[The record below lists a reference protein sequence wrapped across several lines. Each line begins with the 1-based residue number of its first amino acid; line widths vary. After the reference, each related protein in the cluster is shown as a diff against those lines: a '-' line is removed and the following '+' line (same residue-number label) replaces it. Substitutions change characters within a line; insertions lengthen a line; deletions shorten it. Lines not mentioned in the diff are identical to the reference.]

1 MTFFEAFRL
10 VYNRQP
16 TLTEAGQFVNDY
28 VGQQNIIDQAIRMQ
42 GEKSQTL
49 SDPVPDPVPEVVPE
63 EVVPDPDPDP
73 EPEPDPIKQIRGVTK
88 VPGGYKQQTMNMAT
102 KPTTFIDYFIPESEV
117 SNISSPNSLGQ
128 YTIDVPKSYR
138 NKYTYTEGQDA
149 VPQVGGGS
157 GYQQGRDAIPPTIT
171 KIGTS
176 DTQTV
181 DDFLAG
187 KPFPS
192 EVEPEVEPE
201 VVSEEVVSEVVP
213 EVVSEEVVS
222 GGQFGD
228 IPQDQLDFY
237 EEIGYGTGGDNDPSI
252 DQIIEDVS
260 GGDASGGEGGDASG
274 GGGEDDS
281 EVPTG
286 DLDSQGFT
294 RLDKDKFYYTE
305 TTSKFIQG
313 TGMGDTS
320 RTEQVTT
327 YYDQDGNILGTGDAG
342 KNAALAKGL
351 TFSSGPKAPTSELN
365 ADRIRRG
372 YEDILF
378 RTPNQQEID
387 SYRNTKAA
395 DFIGNL
401 KNSLEYSSPQ
411 RGIRSIYKEVAG
423 RLPDE
428 QELNTNLGIVGE
440 SLSSLEG
447 KQLAGK
453 LRGEQLGNLRGRLG
467 IATERTVPDETTDSG
482 VRTVPFFSGFN
493 KAPVTEGAEATAGI
507 NRLLPAEANRTN
519 TFYNLTQDP
528 RFTAPDYG
536 QFGREVEKARIADE
550 LGEGAGKSLFP
561 LFQDVFGQDYK
572 QGIRDELTEELTPGI
587 RAQVE
592 ADIAAKAAAEQA
604 AAEGGMYAGGLAT
617 LSEAN
622 IFKKGGEVDNM
633 GLEGLGQ
640 KMAAYGRY
648 GDTMLAHI
656 SPEEAMMLKAMGGSG
671 TRNPVTGLP
680 EFFLKKIFKIF
691 KSILPAAVAVV
702 NPPLGAALAAADAG
716 FKDGKF
722 NLKKAALAGIKTY
735 ALSKVGQKISGVEAT
750 PTAGDVGM
758 QTIGK
763 DTTPFLKSATAP
775 SIGDQ
780 LTQPLTDPGQFA
792 SDVGRVGSGFK
803 DAAGEF
809 AQGDFSRL
817 KGTAVPGTV
826 AGLTYSAEA
835 GMKEAEK
842 IKREADALNY
852 DAEKRKK
859 EQERKALAAL
869 APGFGYAQGGISSL
883 APRYLDGA
891 GDGMSDS
898 IRANIDGQQEA
909 RLADGE
915 FVIPADVVADMGNGS
930 SNAGAERLYSM
941 MDRIREARHGT
952 TKQPPE
958 VNVNRMM
965 PA

>member
-1 MTFFEAFRL
+1 M
-10 VYNRQP
+10 
-16 TLTEAGQFVNDY
+16 
-28 VGQQNIIDQAIRMQ
+28 
-42 GEKSQTL
+42 
-49 SDPVPDPVPEVVPE
+49 
-63 EVVPDPDPDP
+63 PDPDPDP

-702 NPPLGAALAAADAG
+702 NPALGASLAAADAG

-735 ALSKVGQKISGVEAT
+735 ALSKVGQKISGVEGSGAVDPGTAVGSAAGDSASSAYFAAGPSAALPAGAT
-750 PTAGDVGM
+750 TSTAGVD
-758 QTIGK
+758 
-763 DTTPFLKSATAP
+763 P
-775 SIGDQ
+775 SIA
-780 LTQPLTDPGQFA
+780 TQVSGTLKDPKKLA
-792 SDVGRVGSGFK
+792 SDLGDVAGGFK
-803 DAAGEF
+803 DAGGEF
-809 AQGDFSRL
+809 LSGDFSRL
-817 KGTAVPGTV
+817 EGTATP
-826 AGLTYSAEA
+826 AAIALTTQGAEA
-835 GMKEAEK
+835 GMEQAEAA
-842 IKREADALNY
+842 KRKSDALFY
-852 DAEKRKK
+852 ESEKRKRK
-859 EQERKALAAL
+859 QRERALTAL

>member
-1 MTFFEAFRL
+1 MAIGKFDAGTPNTRYAQAKAEALNQQIFGPAADQYVLDNYPEIARAAGRGGVSSLETNNQATNNQTSETSETSETPAAVGEAGVRALYADAVGSGRPVSQDEINFYLNNGFFDQATPGVIDENERKAFFEAIAGGGE
-10 VYNRQP
+10 
-16 TLTEAGQFVNDY
+16 TLTPSAQELVGAGD
-28 VGQQNIIDQAIRMQ
+28 
-42 GEKSQTL
+42 
-49 SDPVPDPVPEVVPE
+49 
-63 EVVPDPDPDP
+63 
-73 EPEPDPIKQIRGVTK
+73 
-88 VPGGYKQQTMNMAT
+88 
-102 KPTTFIDYFIPESEV
+102 
-117 SNISSPNSLGQ
+117 
-128 YTIDVPKSYR
+128 
-138 NKYTYTEGQDA
+138 
-149 VPQVGGGS
+149 
-157 GYQQGRDAIPPTIT
+157 
-171 KIGTS
+171 
-176 DTQTV
+176 
-181 DDFLAG
+181 
-187 KPFPS
+187 
-192 EVEPEVEPE
+192 
-201 VVSEEVVSEVVP
+201 
-213 EVVSEEVVS
+213 
-222 GGQFGD
+222 
-228 IPQDQLDFY
+228 
-237 EEIGYGTGGDNDPSI
+237 
-252 DQIIEDVS
+252 
-260 GGDASGGEGGDASG
+260 G
-274 GGGEDDS
+274 GGGGGG
-281 EVPTG
+281 G

-294 RLDKDKFYYTE
+294 RLDEDKFYYTE
-305 TTSKFIQG
+305 TKTTPGYLG
-313 TGMGDTS
+313 TDTS
-320 RTEQVTT
+320 ITT
-327 YYDQDGNILGTGDAG
+327 YYDQDGNILGTNDIGRRVVGELGLKERSG
-342 KNAALAKGL
+342 KGAV
-351 TFSSGPKAPTSELN
+351 APTSELSAN
-365 ADRIRRG
+365 RIIKG

-378 RTPNQQEID
+378 RTPSQEEID
-387 SYRNTKAA
+387 SYKNTRAS
-395 DFIGNL
+395 DFIRNL
-401 KNSLEYSSPQ
+401 KNSPEYFTSD
-411 RGIRSIYKEVAG
+411 RGIKNIYKEVVG
-423 RLPDE
+423 RIPDAE
-428 QELNTNLGIVGE
+428 EVAFHKNSFGE
-440 SLSSLEG
+440 SLSSQEG
-447 KQLAGK
+447 QNLANQ
-453 LRGEQLGNLRGRLG
+453 LRGEQLDNFNRRLG
-467 IATERTVPDETTDSG
+467 IAAPTFGAGPIAAQKALDYSN
-482 VRTVPFFSGFN
+482 FN
-493 KAPVTEGAEATAGI
+493 KAPTNAGI
-507 NRLLPAEANRTN
+507 SRLRPIPNYGKNTAENITRLYQAETGRTPN
-519 TFYNLTQDP
+519 QEEIDFYTGQYGENIDPSEVLQFREAPEAQTFQDRLGGAVIQQP
-528 RFTAPDYG
+528 FTAPTDVVQRVAYDP
-536 QFGREVEKARIADE
+536 EA
-550 LGEGAGKSLFP
+550 EGVGPTMA
-561 LFQDVFGQDYK
+561 DVFGY
-572 QGIRDELTEELTPGI
+572 TAYNPTTSPEELAAQDR
-587 RAQVE
+587 RA
-592 ADIAAKAAAEQA
+592 ADIAAFTGDEAM
-604 AAEGGMYAGGLAT
+604 EGVTPSMIDAGIVSVPGL
-617 LSEAN
+617 
-622 IFKKGGEVDNM
+622 KKGGEVDNM

-680 EFFLKKIFKIF
+680 EFFLKKVFKIF

-780 LTQPLTDPGQFA
+780 LTQPFTDPGQFA

-809 AQGDFSRL
+809 AQGKFSRL

-852 DAEKRKK
+852 DAEKRKRELEEK
-859 EQERKALAAL
+859 GLTALAQN
-869 APGFGYAQGGISSL
+869 PFGYAQGGVSSL

-958 VNVNRMM
+958 INVNKMM

>member
-1 MTFFEAFRL
+1 MAIEDFTATTPATRYAQARAEALQQGIFGSAADRYVLDNYPGIAQAAGRGGVSSLETTNNQANNQATDNQTSETPAAVGEAGVRALYADAVGSGRPVSQDEINFYLNNGFFDQATPGVIDENERKAFFEAIAGGGE
-10 VYNRQP
+10 
-16 TLTEAGQFVNDY
+16 TLTPSAQE
-28 VGQQNIIDQAIRMQ
+28 
-42 GEKSQTL
+42 L
-49 SDPVPDPVPEVVPE
+49 
-63 EVVPDPDPDP
+63 
-73 EPEPDPIKQIRGVTK
+73 
-88 VPGGYKQQTMNMAT
+88 
-102 KPTTFIDYFIPESEV
+102 
-117 SNISSPNSLGQ
+117 
-128 YTIDVPKSYR
+128 
-138 NKYTYTEGQDA
+138 
-149 VPQVGGGS
+149 VGGG
-157 GYQQGRDAIPPTIT
+157 GA
-171 KIGTS
+171 
-176 DTQTV
+176 
-181 DDFLAG
+181 
-187 KPFPS
+187 
-192 EVEPEVEPE
+192 
-201 VVSEEVVSEVVP
+201 
-213 EVVSEEVVS
+213 
-222 GGQFGD
+222 
-228 IPQDQLDFY
+228 
-237 EEIGYGTGGDNDPSI
+237 
-252 DQIIEDVS
+252 
-260 GGDASGGEGGDASG
+260 G
-274 GGGEDDS
+274 GGGGG
-281 EVPTG
+281 G

-294 RLDKDKFYYTE
+294 QLEKDKFYYTE
-305 TTSKFIQG
+305 TETTPGK
-313 TGMGDTS
+313 GMGDTGTS
-320 RTEQVTT
+320 VTT
-327 YYDQDGNILGTGDAG
+327 YYDQDGKSLGTNDIGRRVVGELGLKERSG
-342 KNAALAKGL
+342 KGAV
-351 TFSSGPKAPTSELN
+351 APTSELN
-365 ADRIRRG
+365 ANRIIKG

-378 RTPNQQEID
+378 RTPSQEEID
-387 SYRNTKAA
+387 SYKNTRAS
-395 DFIGNL
+395 DFIRNL
-401 KNSLEYSSPQ
+401 KNSPEYFTSD
-411 RGIRSIYKEVAG
+411 RGIKNIYKEVVG
-423 RLPDE
+423 RIPDAE
-428 QELNTNLGIVGE
+428 EVAFHKNSFGE
-440 SLSSLEG
+440 SLSSQEG
-447 KQLAGK
+447 QNLANQ
-453 LRGEQLGNLRGRLG
+453 LRGEQLDNFNRRLG
-467 IATERTVPDETTDSG
+467 IAAPTFGAGKIKRQEALD
-482 VRTVPFFSGFN
+482 FSNFN
-493 KAPVTEGAEATAGI
+493 KAPTNAGI
-507 NRLLPAEANRTN
+507 SRLRPIPNYGKNTAENITRLYQAETGRTPN
-519 TFYNLTQDP
+519 QEEIDFYTGQYGENIDPSEVLQFREAPEAQTFQDRLGGAVIQQP
-528 RFTAPDYG
+528 FTAPTDVLQRVAYDP
-536 QFGREVEKARIADE
+536 EA
-550 LGEGAGKSLFP
+550 EGVGPTMA
-561 LFQDVFGQDYK
+561 DVFGY
-572 QGIRDELTEELTPGI
+572 EAYNPTTSPEELAAQDR
-587 RAQVE
+587 RA
-592 ADIAAKAAAEQA
+592 ADIAAFTGDEAM
-604 AAEGGMYAGGLAT
+604 EGVTPSMIDAGIASVPGL
-617 LSEAN
+617 N
-622 IFKKGGEVDNM
+622 KGGEVDNM
-633 GLEGLGQ
+633 GLQGLGQ

-680 EFFLKKIFKIF
+680 EFFLKKVFKIF

-958 VNVNRMM
+958 VNVNNMM

>member
-1 MTFFEAFRL
+1 MAIGKFDAGTPNTRYAQAKAEALNQQIFGPAADQYVLDNYPEIARAAGRGGVSSLETNNQATNNQTSETSETSETPAAVGEAGVRALYADAVGSGRPVSQDEINFYLNNGFFDQATPGVIDENERKAFFEAIAGGGE
-10 VYNRQP
+10 
-16 TLTEAGQFVNDY
+16 TLTPSAQELVGAGD
-28 VGQQNIIDQAIRMQ
+28 
-42 GEKSQTL
+42 
-49 SDPVPDPVPEVVPE
+49 
-63 EVVPDPDPDP
+63 
-73 EPEPDPIKQIRGVTK
+73 
-88 VPGGYKQQTMNMAT
+88 
-102 KPTTFIDYFIPESEV
+102 
-117 SNISSPNSLGQ
+117 
-128 YTIDVPKSYR
+128 
-138 NKYTYTEGQDA
+138 
-149 VPQVGGGS
+149 
-157 GYQQGRDAIPPTIT
+157 
-171 KIGTS
+171 
-176 DTQTV
+176 
-181 DDFLAG
+181 
-187 KPFPS
+187 
-192 EVEPEVEPE
+192 
-201 VVSEEVVSEVVP
+201 
-213 EVVSEEVVS
+213 
-222 GGQFGD
+222 
-228 IPQDQLDFY
+228 
-237 EEIGYGTGGDNDPSI
+237 
-252 DQIIEDVS
+252 
-260 GGDASGGEGGDASG
+260 G
-274 GGGEDDS
+274 GGGGGG
-281 EVPTG
+281 G

-294 RLDKDKFYYTE
+294 RLDEDKFYYTE
-305 TTSKFIQG
+305 TKTTPGYLG
-313 TGMGDTS
+313 TDTS
-320 RTEQVTT
+320 ITT
-327 YYDQDGNILGTGDAG
+327 YYDQDGNILGTNDIGRRVVGELGLKERSG
-342 KNAALAKGL
+342 KGAV
-351 TFSSGPKAPTSELN
+351 APTSELSAN
-365 ADRIRRG
+365 RIIKG

-378 RTPNQQEID
+378 RTPSQEEID
-387 SYRNTKAA
+387 SYKNTRAS
-395 DFIGNL
+395 DFIRNL
-401 KNSLEYSSPQ
+401 KNSPEYFTSD
-411 RGIRSIYKEVAG
+411 RGIKNIYKEVVG
-423 RLPDE
+423 RIPDAE
-428 QELNTNLGIVGE
+428 EVAFHKNSFGE
-440 SLSSLEG
+440 SLSSQEG
-447 KQLAGK
+447 QNLANQ
-453 LRGEQLGNLRGRLG
+453 LRGEQLDNFNRRLG
-467 IATERTVPDETTDSG
+467 IAAPTFGAGPIAAQKALDYSN
-482 VRTVPFFSGFN
+482 FN
-493 KAPVTEGAEATAGI
+493 KAPTNAGI
-507 NRLLPAEANRTN
+507 SRLRPIPNYGKNTAENITRLYQAETGRTPN
-519 TFYNLTQDP
+519 QEEIDFYTGQYGENIDPSEVLQFREAPEAQTFQDRLGGAVIQQP
-528 RFTAPDYG
+528 FTAPTDVVQRVAYDP
-536 QFGREVEKARIADE
+536 EA
-550 LGEGAGKSLFP
+550 EGVGPTMA
-561 LFQDVFGQDYK
+561 DVFGY
-572 QGIRDELTEELTPGI
+572 TAYNPTTSPEELAAQDR
-587 RAQVE
+587 RA
-592 ADIAAKAAAEQA
+592 ADIAAFTGDEAM
-604 AAEGGMYAGGLAT
+604 EGVTPSMIDAGIVSVPGL
-617 LSEAN
+617 
-622 IFKKGGEVDNM
+622 KKGGEVDNM

-680 EFFLKKIFKIF
+680 EFFLKKVFKIF

-809 AQGDFSRL
+809 AQGKFSRL

-852 DAEKRKK
+852 DAEKRKRELEEK
-859 EQERKALAAL
+859 GLTALAQN
-869 APGFGYAQGGISSL
+869 PFGYAQGGVSSL

-958 VNVNRMM
+958 INVNKMM

>member
-1 MTFFEAFRL
+1 MAIGKFDAGTPNTRYAQAKAEALNQQIFGPAADQYVLDNYPEIARAAGRGGVSSLETNNQATNNQTSETSETSETPAAVGEAGVRALYADAVGSGRPVSQDEINFYLNNGFFDQATPGVIDENERKAFFEAIAGGGE
-10 VYNRQP
+10 
-16 TLTEAGQFVNDY
+16 TLTPSAQELVGAGD
-28 VGQQNIIDQAIRMQ
+28 
-42 GEKSQTL
+42 
-49 SDPVPDPVPEVVPE
+49 
-63 EVVPDPDPDP
+63 
-73 EPEPDPIKQIRGVTK
+73 
-88 VPGGYKQQTMNMAT
+88 
-102 KPTTFIDYFIPESEV
+102 
-117 SNISSPNSLGQ
+117 
-128 YTIDVPKSYR
+128 
-138 NKYTYTEGQDA
+138 
-149 VPQVGGGS
+149 
-157 GYQQGRDAIPPTIT
+157 
-171 KIGTS
+171 
-176 DTQTV
+176 
-181 DDFLAG
+181 
-187 KPFPS
+187 
-192 EVEPEVEPE
+192 
-201 VVSEEVVSEVVP
+201 
-213 EVVSEEVVS
+213 
-222 GGQFGD
+222 
-228 IPQDQLDFY
+228 
-237 EEIGYGTGGDNDPSI
+237 
-252 DQIIEDVS
+252 
-260 GGDASGGEGGDASG
+260 G
-274 GGGEDDS
+274 GGGGGG
-281 EVPTG
+281 G

-294 RLDKDKFYYTE
+294 RLDEDKFYYTE
-305 TTSKFIQG
+305 TKTTPGYLG
-313 TGMGDTS
+313 TDTS
-320 RTEQVTT
+320 ITT
-327 YYDQDGNILGTGDAG
+327 YYDQDGNILGTNDIGRRVVGELGLKERSG
-342 KNAALAKGL
+342 KGAV
-351 TFSSGPKAPTSELN
+351 APTSELSAN
-365 ADRIRRG
+365 RIIKG

-378 RTPNQQEID
+378 RTPSQEEID
-387 SYRNTKAA
+387 SYKNTRAS
-395 DFIGNL
+395 DFIRNL
-401 KNSLEYSSPQ
+401 KNSPEYFTSD
-411 RGIRSIYKEVAG
+411 RGIKNIYKEVVG
-423 RLPDE
+423 RIPDAE
-428 QELNTNLGIVGE
+428 EVAFHKNSFGE
-440 SLSSLEG
+440 SLSSQEG
-447 KQLAGK
+447 QNLANQ
-453 LRGEQLGNLRGRLG
+453 LRGEQLDNFNRRLG
-467 IATERTVPDETTDSG
+467 IAAPTFGAGPIAAQKALDYSN
-482 VRTVPFFSGFN
+482 FN
-493 KAPVTEGAEATAGI
+493 KAPTNAGI
-507 NRLLPAEANRTN
+507 SRLRPIPNYGKNTAENITRLYQAETGRTPN
-519 TFYNLTQDP
+519 QEEIDFYTGQYGENIDPSEVLQFREAPEAQTFQDRLGGAVIQQP
-528 RFTAPDYG
+528 FTAPTDVVQRVAYDP
-536 QFGREVEKARIADE
+536 EA
-550 LGEGAGKSLFP
+550 EGVGPTMA
-561 LFQDVFGQDYK
+561 DVFGYEAYNP
-572 QGIRDELTEELTPGI
+572 ITSPEELAAQDR
-587 RAQVE
+587 RA
-592 ADIAAKAAAEQA
+592 ADIAAFTGDEAM
-604 AAEGGMYAGGLAT
+604 EGVTPSMIDAGIVSVPGL
-617 LSEAN
+617 
-622 IFKKGGEVDNM
+622 KKGGEVDNM

-680 EFFLKKIFKIF
+680 EFFLKKVFKIF

-763 DTTPFLKSATAP
+763 DTTPSLKSATAP

-809 AQGDFSRL
+809 AQGKFSRL

-852 DAEKRKK
+852 DAEKRKRELEEK
-859 EQERKALAAL
+859 GLTALAQN
-869 APGFGYAQGGISSL
+869 PFGYAQGGVSSL

-958 VNVNRMM
+958 INVNKMM

>member
-1 MTFFEAFRL
+1 MDFKTAFNI
-10 VYNRQP
+10 VYGRDPLPSDASKSMYDQG
-16 TLTEAGQFVNDY
+16 ASV
-28 VGQQNIIDQAIRMQ
+28 IAAAQAIQETTEPSTVDKTSSEEAINQLYLDEFGRPASQEELNYHIDRFGAELDAQESADLTGELIRSVGDTATAEADTTTADTTTADTTTADTKAEGSSEDKVGVTEEGVKRLYENVLLRDPNNITQ
-42 GEKSQTL
+42 GELDYYTGKTRADILKGFRSSEEFFGPRAVKQ
-49 SDPVPDPVPEVVPE
+49 VYQQVVGRAPNAE
-63 EVVPDPDPDP
+63 EV
-73 EPEPDPIKQIRGVTK
+73 
-88 VPGGYKQQTMNMAT
+88 GYH
-102 KPTTFIDYFIPESEV
+102 
-117 SNISSPNSLGQ
+117 LG
-128 YTIDVPKSYR
+128 
-138 NKYTYTEGQDA
+138 N
-149 VPQVGGGS
+149 
-157 GYQQGRDAIPPTIT
+157 
-171 KIGTS
+171 
-176 DTQTV
+176 
-181 DDFLAG
+181 
-187 KPFPS
+187 
-192 EVEPEVEPE
+192 
-201 VVSEEVVSEVVP
+201 
-213 EVVSEEVVS
+213 
-222 GGQFGD
+222 
-228 IPQDQLDFY
+228 
-237 EEIGYGTGGDNDPSI
+237 YGAN
-252 DQIIEDVS
+252 V
-260 GGDASGGEGGDASG
+260 
-274 GGGEDDS
+274 
-281 EVPTG
+281 
-286 DLDSQGFT
+286 
-294 RLDKDKFYYTE
+294 
-305 TTSKFIQG
+305 
-313 TGMGDTS
+313 
-320 RTEQVTT
+320 
-327 YYDQDGNILGTGDAG
+327 
-342 KNAALAKGL
+342 
-351 TFSSGPKAPTSELN
+351 
-365 ADRIRRG
+365 
-372 YEDILF
+372 
-378 RTPNQQEID
+378 
-387 SYRNTKAA
+387 
-395 DFIGNL
+395 
-401 KNSLEYSSPQ
+401 
-411 RGIRSIYKEVAG
+411 
-423 RLPDE
+423 
-428 QELNTNLGIVGE
+428 
-440 SLSSLEG
+440 SSLE
-447 KQLAGK
+447 KRDLADQ
-453 LRGEQLGNLRGRLG
+453 LRGEQLDNFNRQLG
-467 IATERTVPDETTDSG
+467 IAAPLYGAGRIKRQDALD
-482 VRTVPFFSGFN
+482 FSNFN
-493 KAPVTEGAEATAGI
+493 KAPTNAGI
-507 NRLLPAEANRTN
+507 SRLRPIPNYGKNTAENITRLYQAETGRTPN
-519 TFYNLTQDP
+519 QEEIDFYTGQYGENIDPSEVLQFREAPEAQTFQDRLGGAVIQQP
-528 RFTAPDYG
+528 FTAPTDVLQRVAYDP
-536 QFGREVEKARIADE
+536 EA
-550 LGEGAGKSLFP
+550 EGVGPTMA
-561 LFQDVFGQDYK
+561 DVFGY
-572 QGIRDELTEELTPGI
+572 EAYNPTTSPEELAAQDR
-587 RAQVE
+587 RA
-592 ADIAAKAAAEQA
+592 ADIAAFTGDEAM
-604 AAEGGMYAGGLAT
+604 EGVTPSMIDAGIASVPGL
-617 LSEAN
+617 N
-622 IFKKGGEVDNM
+622 KGGEVDNM
-633 GLEGLGQ
+633 GLQGLGQ

-680 EFFLKKIFKIF
+680 EFFLKKVFKIF

-958 VNVNRMM
+958 VNVNNMM

>member
-1 MTFFEAFRL
+1 MAIGKFDAGTPNTRYAQAKAEALNQQIFGPAADQYVLDNYPEIARAAGRGGVSSLETNNQATNNQTSETSETSETPAAVGEAGVRALYADAVGSGRPVSQDEINFYLNNGFFDQATPGVIDENERKAFFEAIAGGGE
-10 VYNRQP
+10 
-16 TLTEAGQFVNDY
+16 TLTPSAQELVGAGD
-28 VGQQNIIDQAIRMQ
+28 
-42 GEKSQTL
+42 
-49 SDPVPDPVPEVVPE
+49 
-63 EVVPDPDPDP
+63 
-73 EPEPDPIKQIRGVTK
+73 
-88 VPGGYKQQTMNMAT
+88 
-102 KPTTFIDYFIPESEV
+102 
-117 SNISSPNSLGQ
+117 
-128 YTIDVPKSYR
+128 
-138 NKYTYTEGQDA
+138 
-149 VPQVGGGS
+149 
-157 GYQQGRDAIPPTIT
+157 
-171 KIGTS
+171 
-176 DTQTV
+176 
-181 DDFLAG
+181 
-187 KPFPS
+187 
-192 EVEPEVEPE
+192 
-201 VVSEEVVSEVVP
+201 
-213 EVVSEEVVS
+213 
-222 GGQFGD
+222 
-228 IPQDQLDFY
+228 
-237 EEIGYGTGGDNDPSI
+237 
-252 DQIIEDVS
+252 
-260 GGDASGGEGGDASG
+260 G
-274 GGGEDDS
+274 GGGGGG
-281 EVPTG
+281 G

-294 RLDKDKFYYTE
+294 RLDEDKFYYTE
-305 TTSKFIQG
+305 TKTTPGYLG
-313 TGMGDTS
+313 TDTS
-320 RTEQVTT
+320 ITT
-327 YYDQDGNILGTGDAG
+327 YYDQDGNILGTNDIGRRVVGELGLKERSG
-342 KNAALAKGL
+342 KGAV
-351 TFSSGPKAPTSELN
+351 APTSELSAN
-365 ADRIRRG
+365 RIIKG

-378 RTPNQQEID
+378 RTPSQEEID
-387 SYRNTKAA
+387 SYKNTRAS
-395 DFIGNL
+395 DFIRNL
-401 KNSLEYSSPQ
+401 KNSPEYFTSD
-411 RGIRSIYKEVAG
+411 RGIKNIYKEVVG
-423 RLPDE
+423 RIPDAE
-428 QELNTNLGIVGE
+428 EVAFHKNSFGE
-440 SLSSLEG
+440 SLSSQEG
-447 KQLAGK
+447 QNLANQ
-453 LRGEQLGNLRGRLG
+453 LRGEQLDNFNRRLG
-467 IATERTVPDETTDSG
+467 IAAPTFGAGPIAAQKALDYSN
-482 VRTVPFFSGFN
+482 FN
-493 KAPVTEGAEATAGI
+493 KAPTNAGI
-507 NRLLPAEANRTN
+507 SRLRPIPNYGKNTAENITRLYQAETGRTPN
-519 TFYNLTQDP
+519 QEEIDFYTGQYGENIDPSEVLQFREAPEAQTFQDRLGGAVIQQP
-528 RFTAPDYG
+528 FTAPTDVVQRVAYDP
-536 QFGREVEKARIADE
+536 EA
-550 LGEGAGKSLFP
+550 EGVGPTMA
-561 LFQDVFGQDYK
+561 DVFGY
-572 QGIRDELTEELTPGI
+572 TAYNPTTSPEELAAQDR
-587 RAQVE
+587 RA
-592 ADIAAKAAAEQA
+592 ADIAAFTGDEAM
-604 AAEGGMYAGGLAT
+604 EGVTPSMIDAGIVSVPGL
-617 LSEAN
+617 
-622 IFKKGGEVDNM
+622 KKGGEVDNM

-680 EFFLKKIFKIF
+680 EFFLKKVFKIF

-763 DTTPFLKSATAP
+763 DTTLFLKSATAP

-809 AQGDFSRL
+809 AQGKFSRL

-852 DAEKRKK
+852 DAEKRKRELEEK
-859 EQERKALAAL
+859 GLTALAQN
-869 APGFGYAQGGISSL
+869 PFGYAQGGVSSL

-958 VNVNRMM
+958 INVNKMM